1 MYSPFFKAKCEV
13 SLTYNNCTYSDVQ
26 SEQFP
31 CIYIYVY
38 EHSTIFKNTI
48 LIDFKKFLM

>member
-31 CIYIYVY
+31 CIYIYM
-38 EHSTIFKNTI
+38 FMNTAPSSRTPY
-48 LIDFKKFLM
+48 